1 MSLAVEQTLA
11 DLRAGRLQGATRLDL
26 NGGAQGLKEFPRE
39 IFALADTLEV
49 LNLSGNALR
58 ELPEDLHRLQRLRI
72 LFASDNA
79 FTELPRALGRCAQLE
94 MVGFKS
100 NRIAQVPAE
109 SLPPRLRWLI
119 LTDNALETLPEALG
133 GCARLQKLM
142 LAGNALRALPDSLA
156 RCHSLELLRLAA
168 NRFEALP
175 PWLLQLPRLAWL
187 AVAGNPLTA
196 AREAQAR
203 EDSTVPAIAWDRLRA
218 GERLGEGASG
228 FIHAAQWLRED
239 GTSEPVAL
247 KLFKGGLT
255 SDGWPDSEMAA
266 SLAAGT
272 HPALIG
278 LLGRLQQHPEGR
290 AGLVLTRV
298 GTDWRNLAA
307 PPSFASC
314 TRDVYAPE
322 ARFDADT
329 VRRIATDIAAATA
342 HLHAQGL
349 VHGDL
354 YAHNVL
360 WRRAQGDAPDAS
372 ARARLGD
379 FGAAACAPEALQPA
393 LRALD
398 ALAFGRLLDEL
409 LSRCAEAD
417 ALPSLQAL
425 RDDCLQPLPAAR
437 PAFRTFVQRCA

>member
-1 MSLAVEQTLA
+1 MSGATTASDATLA
-11 DLRAGRLQGATRLDL
+11 ALRAGQLQGATRLDL
-26 NGGAQGLKEFPRE
+26 SAGLTEFPRE
-39 IFALADTLEV
+39 IFTLADTLEV
-49 LNLSGNALR
+49 LNLTGNALR
-58 ELPEDLHRLQRLRI
+58 TLPDDLPRLHRLRI

-100 NRIAQVPAE
+100 NRIARVPAE

-119 LTDNALETLPEALG
+119 LTDNAIEALPDALG
-133 GCARLQKLM
+133 DCERLQKLM
-142 LAGNALRALPDSLA
+142 LAGNALRALPHSLA
-156 RCHSLELLRLAA
+156 RCQSLELVRLAA

-187 AVAGNPLTA
+187 AVAGNPLCA
-196 AREAQAR
+196 ARETQAR
-203 EDSTVPAIAWDRLRA
+203 QGNDVPAIDWAHLQV

-228 FIHAAQWLRED
+228 LIHAAQWQRGD
-239 GTSEPVAL
+239 GTQEAVAL

-255 SDGWPDSEMAA
+255 SDGLSESEMAA

-278 LLGRLQQHPEGR
+278 LKGRLAHHPDGR
-290 AGLVLTRV
+290 EGLVLARV
-298 GTDWRNLAA
+298 GPEWFNLAA

-314 TRDVYAPE
+314 TRDVYAPD
-322 ARFDADT
+322 AVFDADT
-329 VRRIATDIAAATA
+329 VRRLAADVASAVA

-349 VHGDL
+349 MHGDL

-360 WRRAQGDAPDAS
+360 WRPADGHEP
-372 ARARLGD
+372 ARALLGD
-379 FGAAACAPEALQPA
+379 FGAAACPPDALQPA

-409 LSRCAEAD
+409 LSRCAGAD
-417 ALPSLQAL
+417 GLRHLHAL
-425 RDDCLQPLPAAR
+425 RDDCVRPAPGAR
-437 PAFRTFVQRCA
+437 PGFAAIVQRIDRA

>member
-26 NGGAQGLKEFPRE
+26 EGGAQGLQEFPRE

-58 ELPEDLHRLQRLRI
+58 ELPEDLHLLQRLRI
-72 LFASDNA
+72 LFASGNA

-94 MVGFKS
+94 MVGFRS
-100 NRIAQVPAE
+100 NRIARVPAE

-119 LTDNALETLPEALG
+119 LTDNAIEALPEALG
-133 GCARLQKLM
+133 ERPRLQKLM
-142 LAGNALRALPDSLA
+142 LAGNALQTLPDSLA

-187 AVAGNPLTA
+187 GVAGNPLTA
-196 AREAQAR
+196 AREAQAQN
-203 EDSTVPAIAWDRLRA
+203 TAVPAIAWERLRV
-218 GERLGEGASG
+218 GELLGEGASG
-228 FIHAAQWLRED
+228 VIHAAQWLRED
-239 GTSEPVAL
+239 GGAEPVAL
-247 KLFKGGLT
+247 KLFKDGLT
-255 SDGWPDSEMAA
+255 SDGRPDSERAA
-266 SLAAGT
+266 SLAAGA
-272 HPALIG
+272 HPALVG
-278 LLGRLQQHPEGR
+278 LKGRLRQHPDGR
-290 AGLVLTRV
+290 AGLVLARV
-298 GTDWRNLAA
+298 GADWRNLAA

-314 TRDVYAPE
+314 TRDVYAPD
-322 ARFDADT
+322 AAFDAGT
-329 VRRIATDIAAATA
+329 VRRIAADIAAAAA
-342 HLHAQGL
+342 HLHAHGL

-360 WRRAQGDAPDAS
+360 WRPAQGDAP
-372 ARARLGD
+372 ARALLGD
-379 FGAAACAPEALQPA
+379 LGAAACAPAALQPA

-398 ALAFGRLLDEL
+398 VLAFGRLLDEL

-417 ALPSLQAL
+417 ALPALQAL

-437 PAFRTFVQRCA
+437 PGSDALVQRCA